1 MVVESKAAAAGVLC
15 AECALVSCCASGRL
29 LSKCMRCS
37 SKQQEGEGVVH
48 SIEQPGVQQASS
60 LVVCEKEK
68 NCAYACSHHG
78 KSVNSMWQG
87 ACICWPIFS
96 FTHNELGSAGTSGKA
111 RSCKAATGLGSQ
123 GVQDG

>member
-1 MVVESKAAAAGVLC
+1 MPGTLFGALCHCSHVVCIAVESKAAAAGVLC

-48 SIEQPGVQQASS
+48 SIEQQGVQQASS

-68 NCAYACSHHG
+68 NCAYACSRPNPSIVCVRERAYVGFFFVHT
-78 KSVNSMWQG
+78 Q
-87 ACICWPIFS
+87 
-96 FTHNELGSAGTSGKA
+96 
-111 RSCKAATGLGSQ
+111 
-123 GVQDG
+123 